1 MVPARTTKSFGD
13 WVAKGCGLATPSAL
27 SGSIWATMDPT
38 GFAGGDAN
46 LYLYA
51 RLNPVNAIYPTGLDC
66 GCGAVPP
73 GPAGASVDKNMLD
86 VQANLTSAP
95 CGCSSQDSDN
105 DVLKSAVRTGNSERG
120 SLYTPTGGNNSNKS
134 VNNVIRGARGNV
146 PTGVEPGFNFEAPGM
161 KGP

>member
-1 MVPARTTKSFGD
+1 
-13 WVAKGCGLATPSAL
+13 
-27 SGSIWATMDPT
+27 MDPT

-46 LYLYA
+46 LYSYA

-86 VQANLTSAP
+86 VQAKLTSAP
-95 CGCSSQDSDN
+95 CGRSSQDSDN

-120 SLYTPTGGNNSNKS
+120 SLYTPTGGNNLNKF
-134 VNNVIRGARGNV
+134 VNDGIHGAGGNV
-146 PTGVEPGFNFEAPGM
+146 PTGVEAGFNFGAPGLR
-161 KGP
+161 GP